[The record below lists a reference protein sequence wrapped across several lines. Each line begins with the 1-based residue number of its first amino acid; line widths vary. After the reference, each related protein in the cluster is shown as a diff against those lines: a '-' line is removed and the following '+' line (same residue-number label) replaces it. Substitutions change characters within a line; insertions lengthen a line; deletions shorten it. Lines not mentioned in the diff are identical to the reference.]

1 MISYRKHAYLGILV
15 VVLAPAVA
23 ASEKATTLKGI
34 MQGLRDNLV
43 DIADGVLVG
52 DFDLV
57 ARGAAGIAGHPR
69 IPLDQVRLVAEELGE
84 EMAAFKQM
92 DTTVHDLSLE
102 IVAAAEARDRD
113 LVVSGY
119 HKMIDGCA
127 ACHDAYKGRVSATLE
142 NSDQLG
148 TDVELSILEK
158 EVFIQAPLSRVWDAW
173 TTAEGLKFISS
184 KSNIDLRVNGAYE
197 WFLDGEPDDYGRRG
211 SVGSHVL
218 AFLPYEMIAF
228 SWTFPPDIPEL
239 RYADER
245 TQVVVLLNESS
256 DGVVHV
262 RLLEHGWKE
271 GEPWQRGWEYFD
283 HAWGA
288 VLTAMKQ
295 HLE

>member
-1 MISYRKHAYLGILV
+1 MIRYTKHAFLSIVV
-15 VVLAPAVA
+15 VVLSPGIA
-23 ASEKATTLKGI
+23 ASEETTLKAI

-43 DIADGVLVG
+43 DITDGILR
-52 DFDLV
+52 DDLDLV
-57 ARGAAGIAGHPR
+57 ARGADGIARHPR
-69 IPLDQVRLVAEELGE
+69 IPPDQVKLVAAELGE
-84 EMAAFKQM
+84 EMAAFKQL
-92 DTTVHDLSLE
+92 DSTVHDLSLE
-102 IVAAAEARDRD
+102 IAAAAETMDRESI
-113 LVVSGY
+113 VSGY
-119 HKMIDGCA
+119 HKMVDGCVV
-127 ACHDAYKGRVSATLE
+127 CHDAYKDRVSTA
-142 NSDQLG
+142 LG
-148 TDVELSILEK
+148 NNDESETGMELSILEK
-158 EVFIQAPLSRVWDAW
+158 EVFIQASLSRVWDAW

-197 WFLDGEPDDYGRRG
+197 WFLDGEPDEYGRRG